1 MSKSSWIATGCEDGT
16 VRLTWYS
23 PGIENWSTSKLL
35 GEHVGGSAVRSI
47 CCVSKLHTIPSAAIT
62 VPDDRSEQ
70 NVDDVDK
77 DNPTLLIS
85 VGAKR
90 VLTSW
95 LLKSTRLKNKTNF
108 HTDNQQDSKEVDGRL
123 LSSLSSSMTFQWLST
138 DMPTNL
144 QKYLKEDGVNITA
157 NSLHPGTIVTNLF
170 RHNSAVNS
178 LIYVIG
184 KPVLK
189 NAQQGAAT
197 TMLSSIASTIEGS
210 KEWSFDAT

>member
-1 MSKSSWIATGCEDGT
+1 MSKSSWIATGYEDGT

-35 GEHVGGSAVRSI
+35 VEHVGGSAVRSI
-47 CCVSKLHTIPSAAIT
+47 CCVSKLHTIPSAVII
-62 VPDDRSEQ
+62 VPDDKSEQ
-70 NVDDVDK
+70 NVADVDK
-77 DNPTLLIS
+77 YNPTFLIS
-85 VGAKR
+85 
-90 VLTSW
+90 
-95 LLKSTRLKNKTNF
+95 
-108 HTDNQQDSKEVDGRL
+108 
-123 LSSLSSSMTFQWLST
+123 WLST

-178 LIYVIG
+178 LINVIG
-184 KPVLK
+184 KPMLK

-197 TMLSSIASTIEGS
+197 TMLSSIASTSEGS